1 MILNYL
7 KVNLSLKLVYWGAE
21 VKKKKILNAFALYN
35 REKVYLPREMGRGME
50 VHLWEGDTSAARKT
64 PGSE

>member
-21 VKKKKILNAFALYN
+21 VKKKILNAFALYN

-50 VHLWEGDTSAARKT
+50 VHLWEGDTSAVRKT